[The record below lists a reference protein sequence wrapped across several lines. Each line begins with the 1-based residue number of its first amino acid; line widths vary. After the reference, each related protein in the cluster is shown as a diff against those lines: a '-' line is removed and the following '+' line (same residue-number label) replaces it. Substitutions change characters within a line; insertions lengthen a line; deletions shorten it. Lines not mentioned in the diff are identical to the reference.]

1 MNLGQTLL
9 RLVAHS
15 GHLEVVNRLLKMKV
29 DVLERWV
36 DTAALGMQVADV
48 SEFLI
53 PSPIYDIP
61 RPSNTLGM
69 AALIGEA
76 LEALLCSALCLE
88 NDLIASPINEN
99 DCADLIAECTK
110 HDHAAVESA
119 FRERLYSL
127 TASSSTVDDVAPHVW
142 QLLDAATILS
152 DLGRCEA
159 GLALWLVEELLDSQ
173 TIEGCRHV
181 FDFLESRRER
191 LVSKNFNSKN
201 LIMLRMC
208 NELLRRLSR
217 AEDTV
222 FCGRVFIW
230 LFQSFPLGD
239 KSSVNLRGEFH
250 IENTTTFDSA
260 AQKSEDAVKP
270 MEIDTEGGQAEGSR
284 PQTPLSIPDGP
295 ASQKTPKIKP
305 TTTKLAETESE
316 APDLDSLYPIFWSL
330 QSFFSSPTRLFDR
343 AELASFKIGMAATI
357 LVFQK
362 MSNTSS
368 ATSSTGKRGTK
379 RKLLDKD
386 SPSLVSNTFNPK
398 YLTNRDL
405 FDLEIHD
412 ISFRRHILVQALILL
427 DFLLSLTPTA
437 KVKLA
442 NLTNKSV
449 LYTYTLNDEDTK
461 WASSTRAAIA
471 TYLQQQ
477 GSGIEGKVYYRMVD
491 TVLSRDK
498 NWVRW
503 KAENCPP
510 ISCKPTEVTKHIE
523 AQNKLKSFCKV
534 QSLPTPTGAENLA
547 FLARSEPMEALKD
560 PDRRP
565 RPPSMEELYK
575 GIQGDELDAEM
586 GTTEEMAAA
595 SEAKDSKIWRA
606 LRAGN
611 RFVLS
616 ENIRNGNNLKAL
628 IGEIAIE
635 ESVNTSIE
643 VA

>member
-1 MNLGQTLL
+1 
-9 RLVAHS
+9 
-15 GHLEVVNRLLKMKV
+15 
-29 DVLERWV
+29 
-36 DTAALGMQVADV
+36 
-48 SEFLI
+48 
-53 PSPIYDIP
+53 
-61 RPSNTLGM
+61 M
-69 AALIGEA
+69 AAQVGQV
-76 LEALLCSALCLE
+76 LEALSRTAAPHE
-88 NDLIASPINEN
+88 SHDLSLLLTDES
-99 DCADLIAECTK
+99 DCAELIAECAK
-110 HDHAAVESA
+110 LDHAPVETA
-119 FRERLYSL
+119 FRERLYDL
-127 TASSSTVDDVAPHVW
+127 TASSQSIEDVAPQVW

-173 TIEGCRHV
+173 TIEGCKHV

-191 LVSKNFNSKN
+191 LVAKNFNNKN

-250 IENTTTFDSA
+250 TENTTAFDSQ

-270 MEIDTEGGQAEGSR
+270 MELDVPDVADKAQSR
-284 PQTPLSIPDGP
+284 PQTPLSSVPDGP
-295 ASQKTPKIKP
+295 AAQRQPRATPLLPKAADQ
-305 TTTKLAETESE
+305 TSE
-316 APDLDSLYPIFWSL
+316 APDLDALYPIFWSL

-343 AELASFKIGMAATI
+343 LELASFKTALAATI
-357 LVFQK
+357 SVFQK
-362 MSNTSS
+362 MPSTSS
-368 ATSSTGKRGTK
+368 STTGASRGTK
-379 RKLLDKD
+379 RKLSTTD
-386 SPSLVSNTFNPK
+386 SPTPISNKFNPK

-412 ISFRRHILVQALILL
+412 LSFRRNILVQALIIL

-437 KVKLA
+437 KAKLA
-442 NLTNKSV
+442 ALSNRSV
-449 LYTYTLNDEDTK
+449 LYTYTLHEEDAQ
-461 WASSTRAAIA
+461 WATSTRATIA

-477 GSGIEGKVYYRMVD
+477 GNGNEGKFYYRMVD

-503 KAENCPP
+503 KAENCTP
-510 ISCKPTEVTKHIE
+510 ISIPPVNVATHVE
-523 AQNKLKSFCKV
+523 AQNNLKRICRV
-534 QSLPTPTGAENLA
+534 QPLPIPAGANNLA
-547 FLARSEPMEALKD
+547 FLARSESMEALKD
-560 PDRRP
+560 PNNRP
-565 RPPSMEELYK
+565 RPPSIEELYK

-586 GTTEEMAAA
+586 GTPEEILAAN
-595 SEAKDSKIWRA
+595 EAKESKIWRA

-611 RFVLS
+611 RFKLS
-616 ENIRNGNNLKAL
+616 EDIRNGMNLKAL
-628 IGEIAIE
+628 IGEGE
-635 ESVNTSIE
+635 GENVVLKEVE

>member
-1 MNLGQTLL
+1 
-9 RLVAHS
+9 
-15 GHLEVVNRLLKMKV
+15 
-29 DVLERWV
+29 
-36 DTAALGMQVADV
+36 
-48 SEFLI
+48 
-53 PSPIYDIP
+53 
-61 RPSNTLGM
+61 M
-69 AALIGEA
+69 AAQIGRV
-76 LEALLCSALCLE
+76 LEALSESDASH
-88 NDLIASPINEN
+88 NIRDLNAPPTSEY
-99 DCADLIAECTK
+99 DCAELIAECAK
-110 HDHAAVESA
+110 HDHAAVETA

-127 TASSSTVDDVAPHVW
+127 TASSQVIEDIAPQVW

-250 IENTTTFDSA
+250 TENTTAFDSE

-270 MEIDTEGGQAEGSR
+270 MELDVPETADKAQSR
-284 PQTPLSIPDGP
+284 PQTPLSSAPDGP
-295 ASQKTPKIKP
+295 AAQRSTRNAPIAPKSADQI
-305 TTTKLAETESE
+305 SE

-343 AELASFKIGMAATI
+343 LELASFKIGLTAT
-357 LVFQK
+357 LSVFQK
-362 MSNTSS
+362 MPSTSS
-368 ATSSTGKRGTK
+368 STASANRGTK
-379 RKLLDKD
+379 RKLSETG
-386 SPSLVSNTFNPK
+386 SPAPVSNTFNPK

-412 ISFRRHILVQALILL
+412 ISFRRHVLVQALIIL
-427 DFLLSLTPTA
+427 DFLLSLTPSA
-437 KVKLA
+437 KAKLA
-442 NLTNKSV
+442 ALTNKSV
-449 LYTYTLNDEDTK
+449 LYSYTLNDEDTK
-461 WASSTRAAIA
+461 WATSTRANIA

-477 GSGIEGKVYYRMVD
+477 GNGTEGKFYYRMVD

-510 ISCKPTEVTKHIE
+510 ISIRPVNVVTHVD
-523 AQNKLKSFCKV
+523 AQNSLKRICRV
-534 QSLPTPTGAENLA
+534 QSLPAPAGAENLA

-575 GIQGDELDAEM
+575 GIQNDELDAEM
-586 GTTEEMAAA
+586 GTPEEIAAA
-595 SEAKDSKIWRA
+595 NEAKESKIWRA

-611 RFVLS
+611 RFKLS
-616 ENIRNGNNLKAL
+616 EDIRNGHNLKAL
-628 IGEIAIE
+628 IGEE
-635 ESVNTSIE
+635 GGGGENVPPDGVE
-643 VA
+643 VH

>member
-1 MNLGQTLL
+1 
-9 RLVAHS
+9 
-15 GHLEVVNRLLKMKV
+15 
-29 DVLERWV
+29 
-36 DTAALGMQVADV
+36 
-48 SEFLI
+48 
-53 PSPIYDIP
+53 
-61 RPSNTLGM
+61 M
-69 AALIGEA
+69 AAQIGEA
-76 LEALLCSALCLE
+76 LEVLWHSTAPYDSH
-88 NDLIASPINEN
+88 DLSILPTSED
-99 DCADLIAECTK
+99 DCAQLIAECAN
-110 HDHAAVESA
+110 HDHAAVETA
-119 FRERLYSL
+119 FRERLYGL
-127 TASSSTVDDVAPHVW
+127 TASSQAIENVSSQIW
-142 QLLDAATILS
+142 QLLDAAAVLS
-152 DLGRCEA
+152 DLGHCEA

-250 IENTTTFDSA
+250 TENTTAFDSE

-270 MEIDTEGGQAEGSR
+270 MDLDVPELADKAQSR
-284 PQTPLSIPDGP
+284 PQTPLSSAPDGP
-295 ASQKTPKIKP
+295 AAQRPLRSTTMPPKAAD
-305 TTTKLAETESE
+305 LQSE
-316 APDLDSLYPIFWSL
+316 APDLNALYPIFWSL

-343 AELASFKIGMAATI
+343 LELASFKIGLAATVS
-357 LVFQK
+357 VFQK
-362 MSNTSS
+362 MPNASSSSS
-368 ATSSTGKRGTK
+368 ASASRGTK
-379 RKLLDKD
+379 RKLSDTG
-386 SPSLVSNTFNPK
+386 SPTPVSNTFNPK

-412 ISFRRHILVQALILL
+412 ISFRRHILVQALIIL
-427 DFLLSLTPTA
+427 DFLLSLTPSA
-437 KVKLA
+437 KAKLA
-442 NLTNKSV
+442 SLTNKSV
-449 LYTYTLNDEDTK
+449 LYTYTLNEEDAK
-461 WASSTRAAIA
+461 WAASTRTTIA

-477 GSGIEGKVYYRMVD
+477 GNGTEGKFYYRMVD

-510 ISCKPTEVTKHIE
+510 ISRKPVDVATHVE
-523 AQNKLKSFCKV
+523 AQNNLKRLCKV
-534 QSLPTPTGAENLA
+534 QSLPTPAGADNLA

-560 PDRRP
+560 PGRRP

-575 GIQGDELDAEM
+575 GIQNDELDAEM
-586 GTTEEMAAA
+586 GTPEEIVAAN
-595 SEAKDSKIWRA
+595 EAKESKIWRA

-611 RFVLS
+611 RFKLS
-616 ENIRNGNNLKAL
+616 EDIKNGQNLKAL
-628 IGEIAIE
+628 IGEEDDENVAPTG
-635 ESVNTSIE
+635 VE

>member
-1 MNLGQTLL
+1 
-9 RLVAHS
+9 
-15 GHLEVVNRLLKMKV
+15 
-29 DVLERWV
+29 
-36 DTAALGMQVADV
+36 
-48 SEFLI
+48 
-53 PSPIYDIP
+53 
-61 RPSNTLGM
+61 M
-69 AALIGEA
+69 AAHIAEA
-76 LEALLCSALCLE
+76 LEALSNSTAYTE
-88 NDLIASPINEN
+88 NDLSVSLTNED
-99 DCADLIAECTK
+99 DCADLIAECAK
-110 HDHAAVESA
+110 HDHAAVETA

-127 TASSSTVDDVAPHVW
+127 AASSPTFNDVAPQVW
-142 QLLDAATILS
+142 QLLDAATMLS

-173 TIEGCRHV
+173 TIEGCHYV

-222 FCGRVFIW
+222 FCGRVFVW

-250 IENTTTFDSA
+250 TENTTTFDSA
-260 AQKSEDAVKP
+260 AQKSEDAVQP
-270 MEIDTEGGQAEGSR
+270 MEIDTGGGQNESSR
-284 PQTPLSIPDGP
+284 PQTPLSVPDGP
-295 ASQKTPKIKP
+295 ASQRTLKSTPMP
-305 TTTKLAETESE
+305 TKAADTKSE

-343 AELASFKIGMAATI
+343 TELATFKIGMAAT
-357 LVFQK
+357 LSVFQK
-362 MSNTSS
+362 MPNTSS
-368 ATSSTGKRGTK
+368 ATSSTLKRGTK
-379 RKLLDKD
+379 RKLSDTD
-386 SPSLVSNTFNPK
+386 SPTVVSNTFNPK

-405 FDLEIHD
+405 FDLEVHD
-412 ISFRRHILVQALILL
+412 ISFRRHILVQALILV

-437 KVKLA
+437 KVKLES
-442 NLTNKSV
+442 LTNKSV
-449 LYTYTLNDEDTK
+449 LYTYTLNDEDAK
-461 WASSTRAAIA
+461 WASSTRATIA

-510 ISCKPTEVTKHIE
+510 ISRKSIDVNKHIE
-523 AQNKLKSFCKV
+523 SQKKLKSLCKV
-534 QSLPTPTGAENLA
+534 QSLPTPAGADNLA

-560 PDRRP
+560 ADRRP

-575 GIQGDELDAEM
+575 GIQNNELDAEM
-586 GTTEEMAAA
+586 GTPEEIAAA
-595 SEAKDSKIWRA
+595 NEAKESKIWRA

-611 RFVLS
+611 RFVMS
-616 ENIRNGNNLKAL
+616 ENIRNGQNLKAL
-628 IGEIAIE
+628 IGETTVDE
-635 ESVNTSIE
+635 TMKTSVE

>member
-1 MNLGQTLL
+1 M
-9 RLVAHS
+9 
-15 GHLEVVNRLLKMKV
+15 
-29 DVLERWV
+29 
-36 DTAALGMQVADV
+36 ADQ
-48 SEFLI
+48 
-53 PSPIYDIP
+53 
-61 RPSNTLGM
+61 
-69 AALIGEA
+69 IGEA
-76 LEALLCSALCLE
+76 LEALANSTSYDTH
-88 NDLIASPINEN
+88 DLSVSPTNES
-99 DCADLIAECTK
+99 DCADLIAECAK
-110 HDHAAVESA
+110 YDHAAVETA

-127 TASSSTVDDVAPHVW
+127 TASSRTIDDVAPQIW
-142 QLLDAATILS
+142 QLLDAATMLS

-250 IENTTTFDSA
+250 TENVTVFDSD

-270 MEIDTEGGQAEGSR
+270 MAIDAQGDQTMGSR
-284 PQTPLSIPDGP
+284 PQTPLSVPDGP
-295 ASQKTPKIKP
+295 ASQRAPRSTPIP
-305 TTTKLAETESE
+305 TKAADASSE
-316 APDLDSLYPIFWSL
+316 APDLDKLYPIFWSL

-343 AELASFKIGMAATI
+343 AELASFKIGILAT
-357 LVFQK
+357 LSVFQK
-362 MSNTSS
+362 MPSTAS
-368 ATSSTGKRGTK
+368 ASTTVKRGTK
-379 RKLLDKD
+379 RKLSNTD
-386 SPSLVSNTFNPK
+386 SPTSVSNTFNPK

-412 ISFRRHILVQALILL
+412 ISFRRHILVQAVILL
-427 DFLLSLTPTA
+427 DFLLSLTLAA

-449 LYTYTLNDEDTK
+449 LYAYTLNEEDTK
-461 WASSTRAAIA
+461 WASSTRATIA

-477 GSGIEGKVYYRMVD
+477 GSGNEGKFYYRMVD

-498 NWVRW
+498 NWVLW

-510 ISCKPTEVTKHIE
+510 ISRKPLDVAKHTE
-523 AQNKLKSFCKV
+523 AQNRLKTLCKV
-534 QSLPTPTGAENLA
+534 QPLQTPAGAENLA

-560 PDRRP
+560 PDKRP

-575 GIQGDELDAEM
+575 GIQNDELDAEM
-586 GTTEEMAAA
+586 GTPEEVANAN
-595 SEAKDSKIWRA
+595 EAKESKIWRA
-606 LRAGN
+606 LRVGN

-616 ENIRNGNNLKAL
+616 E
-628 IGEIAIE
+628 EYTE
-635 ESVNTSIE
+635 WSEFESADRGGWRGASSDKRRSGMIPICICSD
-643 VA
+643 

>member
-1 MNLGQTLL
+1 MADKI
-9 RLVAHS
+9 RVALDALAKS
-15 GHLEVVNRLLKMKV
+15 
-29 DVLERWV
+29 
-36 DTAALGMQVADV
+36 TALDPDDLSV
-48 SEFLI
+48 
-53 PSPIYDIP
+53 PS
-61 RPSNTLGM
+61 T
-69 AALIGEA
+69 GE
-76 LEALLCSALCLE
+76 S
-88 NDLIASPINEN
+88 DYT
-99 DCADLIAECTK
+99 DLIAECAK
-110 HDHAAVESA
+110 HDHAAVETA

-127 TASSSTVDDVAPHVW
+127 TASSRTIHDVVPQVW

-152 DLGRCEA
+152 DCGRSEA

-173 TIEGCRHV
+173 TIEGCRHI

-250 IENTTTFDSA
+250 TENVTTFDSE
-260 AQKSEDAVKP
+260 AQKSEDAVNP
-270 MEIDTEGGQAEGSR
+270 MEIDTQGGDQLVGSR
-284 PQTPLSIPDGP
+284 PQTPLSAPDGP
-295 ASQKTPKIKP
+295 ASQRASRSTPMAVK
-305 TTTKLAETESE
+305 ATESNSE
-316 APDLDSLYPIFWSL
+316 APNLDKLYPIFWSL
-330 QSFFSSPTRLFDR
+330 QAFFSSPTRLFDR
-343 AELASFKIGMAATI
+343 AELASFKIGMLAT
-357 LVFQK
+357 LSVFQK
-362 MSNTSS
+362 MPNTAS
-368 ATSSTGKRGTK
+368 ASTTVKRGVK
-379 RKLLDKD
+379 RKLSDTE
-386 SPSLVSNTFNPK
+386 SPTSVSNTFNPK

-405 FDLEIHD
+405 FDLEVHD

-427 DFLLSLTPTA
+427 DFLLSLTPAA
-437 KVKLA
+437 KLKLA

-449 LYTYTLNDEDTK
+449 LYSYTLNEEDAK
-461 WASSTRAAIA
+461 WASSTRATISA
-471 TYLQQQ
+471 YLQQQ
-477 GSGIEGKVYYRMVD
+477 GSGNEGKFYYRMVD

-498 NWVRW
+498 NWVLW

-510 ISCKPTEVTKHIE
+510 ISRNPVDATKNIE
-523 AQNKLKSFCKV
+523 AQNKLKSLCRV
-534 QSLPTPTGAENLA
+534 QPLSMPAGAENLA

-575 GIQGDELDAEM
+575 GIENDELDAEM
-586 GTTEEMAAA
+586 GTLEEIAAA
-595 SEAKDSKIWRA
+595 NEAKESKIWRA

-616 ENIRNGNNLKAL
+616 ENIRNGQNLKAL
-628 IGEIAIE
+628 IGETGE
-635 ESVNTSIE
+635 EPAQTSVE